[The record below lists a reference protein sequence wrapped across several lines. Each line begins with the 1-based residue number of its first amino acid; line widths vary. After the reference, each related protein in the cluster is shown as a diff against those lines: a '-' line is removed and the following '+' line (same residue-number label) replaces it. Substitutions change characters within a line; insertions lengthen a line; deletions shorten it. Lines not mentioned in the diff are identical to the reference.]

1 MTGRLPEDSLKMPGQ
16 VCLVG
21 EPGRQRDLG
30 QRPPV
35 ALRGDQ
41 SPGVAQPATGLGI
54 DGACSPPPNVP
65 FRLNSPGLKIEPLP
79 NTPSV

>member
-35 ALRGDQ
+35 ALRGDL
-41 SPGVAQPATGLGI
+41 SPGVAQPATGLG
-54 DGACSPPPNVP
+54 
-65 FRLNSPGLKIEPLP
+65 RY
-79 NTPSV
+79 